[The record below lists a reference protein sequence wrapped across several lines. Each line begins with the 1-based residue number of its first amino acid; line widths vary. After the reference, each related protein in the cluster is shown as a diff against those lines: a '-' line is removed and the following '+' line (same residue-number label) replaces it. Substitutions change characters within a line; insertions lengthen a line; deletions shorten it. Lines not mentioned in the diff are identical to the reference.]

1 MSLYV
6 LVQTFSPTIYLQP
19 KITHITI
26 SNLKDIVRDKDL
38 VLLNVDKDSGGVL
51 MNRTDYSSIMLKMT
65 GHWIKNKMYEET
77 TDNTLKDLK
86 IFQDFLYRN
95 IKDYEN
101 YDDMRPVSS

>member
-65 GHWIKNKMYEET
+65 GH
-77 TDNTLKDLK
+77 
-86 IFQDFLYRN
+86 
-95 IKDYEN
+95 
-101 YDDMRPVSS
+101 